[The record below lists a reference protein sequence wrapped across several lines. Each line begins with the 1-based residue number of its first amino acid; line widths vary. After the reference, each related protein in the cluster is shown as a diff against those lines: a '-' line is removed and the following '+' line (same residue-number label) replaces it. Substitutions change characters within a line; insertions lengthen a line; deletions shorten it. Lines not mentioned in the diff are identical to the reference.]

1 MRRWCILPSKT
12 SVLNNTVINILLTT
26 SSLMI
31 HGFLLG
37 TFLLRIV
44 LLSSLDTSKS
54 NLGTSTE
61 EVDGLAAGSLV
72 LGALLADLFK
82 RRRGRSQL
90 ELLDGVGQALR
101 TGDVLDGALTGDD
114 GLGGLILAGEA
125 QVGLGSLQSGSLEDR
140 DVDGLRLGLLD
151 EDVCAV
157 GIRV

>member
-1 MRRWCILPSKT
+1 
-12 SVLNNTVINILLTT
+12 
-26 SSLMI
+26 MI

-37 TFLLRIV
+37 TFLLRIF

-82 RRRGRSQL
+82 RRRRRSQL

-101 TGDVLDGALTGDD
+101 TGNVLDGALTGDD

-125 QVGLGSLQSGSLEDR
+125 QVGLGPLQRGSLEDR
-140 DVDGLRLGLLD
+140 DVGGFRLGLLD
-151 EDVCAV
+151 EEVCAV